1 MNNEYYT
8 QIDKYKLIRYLN
20 ELGFEKFPTK
30 RESVQIYQKFDDS
43 GNFLEQVTVPLDSKL
58 YGYDRAMKE
67 AFDTLCAFTGLTGRL
82 LAIEI
87 MFPKSDVLN
96 FHLENDE
103 ISVGAYSLDE
113 IVNFY
118 NSSKKLI
125 TATAMDVTSPKLIQK
140 GRASEQSRA
149 FIDGCRFGQ
158 TEIGSYQV
166 PVICPEI
173 VNSQRSIFEF
183 EDQLSFSRTI
193 EVKLLNNVRKL
204 KSSIEDGSFDERLF
218 DNTEQPEMS
227 TTFLKSVHRIIEKP
241 SSSLVIQ
248 AHWNKH
254 GSGKVPDINQAEIN
268 NEYASSIHD
277 VLNRFRLRLKG
288 SLSYTGRISELKA
301 EEDAQNRDSGQI
313 SLKYMDGDN
322 VKSVSIK
329 LNSEEYKQAVRCHE
343 RGLYVNIHTE
353 RQEGSL
359 IEKCV
364 SFAAVD
370 EGEDE

>member
-1 MNNEYYT
+1 MNNEYYA

-30 RESVQIYQKFDDS
+30 RENIQIYQKFDES
-43 GNFLEQVTVPLDSKL
+43 GNFIEQVTVPLDSKL
-58 YGYDRAMKE
+58 YGYDRAMKD
-67 AFDTLCAFTGLTGRL
+67 AFDILCEFTGLNERL
-82 LAIEI
+82 LAMEI

-96 FHLENDE
+96 LHLENNE
-103 ISVGAYSLDE
+103 ISVGTYSIDE

-118 NSSKKLI
+118 NSAKKLI
-125 TATAMDVTSPKLIQK
+125 TAAAMDVTSPKLIQK

-173 VNSQRSIFEF
+173 TNHQKNIF

-204 KSSIEDGSFDERLF
+204 KSSIEEGSFDERLF
-218 DNTEQPEMS
+218 DNSDQPEMS
-227 TTFLKSVHRIIEKP
+227 ATFLKSVHKIIEKP
-241 SSSLVIQ
+241 SSNLVIH
-248 AHWNKH
+248 AHWNKL
-254 GSGKVPDINQAEIN
+254 GAGKLPDIDRAEIN

-277 VLNRFRLRLKG
+277 VLNRLSLRLKG
-288 SLSYTGRISELKA
+288 SLTYTGRISELKA

-353 RQEGSL
+353 RQEGTL

-370 EGEDE
+370 DGEDE